1 MPFIALRNMAF
12 YTAKCHVC
20 GCKKPPGQSVRTAFG
35 GVKYG
40 LLCELTSRIEV
51 KNAMLFAHFSAY
63 LLYHIECQCFMFA
76 HDFLR
81 YLRTAGDI
89 FTARPLSV
97 FREFQKES
105 LLLFCVNY

>member
-20 GCKKPPGQSVRTAFG
+20 GCKKPSGQSVRTAFG

-40 LLCELTSRIEV
+40 LLCELTARIEV

-76 HDFLR
+76 HDFCVIYVQLAIFLR
-81 YLRTAGDI
+81 RGLSPYLEKFKKKG
-89 FTARPLSV
+89 
-97 FREFQKES
+97 
-105 LLLFCVNY
+105 FCCFA